1 MRRIVL
7 SLAVMAVMTLLVS
20 GVALALP
27 EVVGTARDD
36 TIKGT
41 AKAEAIRALAGN
53 DDIYAR
59 GGNDTVNAGRGND
72 RVVGGP
78 GNDRIF
84 GGPGNDR
91 ISGGPGNDRIN
102 TAGDQ
107 AKDAVYCGTGYD
119 TVVANEHDRI
129 EGTPAKAVV
138 LQGLKTACE
147 KVVLRP

>member
-1 MRRIVL
+1 MRRVVL

-36 TIKGT
+36 TIRGT

-53 DDIYAR
+53 DHIYAR
-59 GGNDTVNAGRGND
+59 GGNDTVNAGKGND

-84 GGPGNDR
+84 GGAGSDR

-107 AKDAVYCGTGYD
+107 AKDTVYCGTGYD
-119 TVVANEHDRI
+119 TVVANRSDII
-129 EGTPAKAVV
+129 EGTPAGTVV
-138 LQGLKTACE
+138 RKGLQTACE
-147 KVVLRP
+147 RVVLRP

>member
-1 MRRIVL
+1 MRRMVL
-7 SLAVMAVMTLLVS
+7 SLAVMAVMTLLIS

-27 EVVGTARDD
+27 ELVGTARDD
-36 TIKGT
+36 TIRGT

-53 DDIYAR
+53 DQIYAR
-59 GGNDTVNAGRGND
+59 GGNDTVNAGKGSD
-72 RVVGGP
+72 RV
-78 GNDRIF
+78 F

-91 ISGGPGNDRIN
+91 ISGGPGNDRIVV
-102 TAGDQ
+102 AGEQ
-107 AKDAVYCGTGYD
+107 AKDTVYCGTGYD

-129 EGTPAKAVV
+129 EGSPAKAVV

>member
-7 SLAVMAVMTLLVS
+7 SLAVMAIMTLLVS

-53 DDIYAR
+53 DHIYAR

-78 GNDRIF
+78 GNDRIV
-84 GGPGNDR
+84 GGPGSDR
-91 ISGGPGNDRIN
+91 IIV
-102 TAGDQ
+102 AGDQ

-147 KVVLRP
+147 KVVLRS

>member
-7 SLAVMAVMTLLVS
+7 SLAVMAIMTLLVS

-53 DDIYAR
+53 DHIYAR
-59 GGNDTVNAGRGND
+59 GGNDSVNAGRGND

-78 GNDRIF
+78 GRDRI
-84 GGPGNDR
+84 
-91 ISGGPGNDRIN
+91 IV
-102 TAGDQ
+102 AGDQ
-107 AKDAVYCGTGYD
+107 AKDVVYCGTGYD
-119 TVVANEHDRI
+119 TVIANEHDRI